1 MALEETMNTIIVEYK
16 GAKTGLLRIFLIMLS
31 VANAGC
37 LVILY
42 AIGELTSVREAL
54 TKAALCYLIGLLM
67 MACGWFANKMMY
79 T

>member
-1 MALEETMNTIIVEYK
+1 MNTIIVEYK

-31 VANAGC
+31 VTNTAF
-37 LVILY
+37 LLFLY
-42 AIGELTSVREAL
+42 LIGQVASVGDAVGKVAL
-54 TKAALCYLIGLLM
+54 FYLIGLFI